1 MGQDGKPIQI
11 SSSDLQSGATLT
23 GIYYFH
29 LIKAPKAKLP
39 GIVKK
44 LNGNHKNNHFLRSS
58 YLRFVRRNG
67 NHHWF

>member
-44 LNGNHKNNHFLRSS
+44 FNGNHKDNHFM
-58 YLRFVRRNG
+58 
-67 NHHWF
+67 